1 MAESPKT
8 SVVLVNYRGASDT
21 LGAIEA
27 LSELPEYPEH
37 LEIVVVDNASG
48 DDSVAPS
55 QGFTPRLRLW
65 WSLKRTLVL
74 PADATSVSPAQPAT
88 LWPF

>member
-21 LGAIEA
+21 LGAIQA

-48 DDSVAPS
+48 DDSVV
-55 QGFTPRLRLW
+55 RL
-65 WSLKRTLVL
+65 K
-74 PADATSVSPAQPAT
+74 DSPH
-88 LWPF
+88 